1 MISDVSFSIP
11 PLPLT
16 LLLTNGSDKL
26 TIDLFHSLQTVEADL
41 IRRDAHSH
49 AILLVQSDGQ
59 EGDIVKAEM
68 VDEPEFGQCGEART
82 GDAGEGMEIEL
93 VDDVMD

>member
-1 MISDVSFSIP
+1 VS
-11 PLPLT
+11 LT
-16 LLLTNGSDKL
+16 LPPFSSPRTGTL
-26 TIDLFHSLQTVEADL
+26 TIYLFHSFRAVEADL

-93 VDDVMD
+93 VDDVMDEEEEDE